1 MAQPVVVAS
10 KSTSSYLVKMLGLGC
25 MLILAIIILVN
36 GSSDQ
41 NSPMASTG
49 WNRVQESKMRI
60 ELAKDGYTPTDI
72 DNIIDAWNAGEKGAT
87 VAGKQQIAAKLKGNY
102 EDKEIDQIFNDMNN
116 IANNEMHDLDKDLSN
131 MNNVAP

>member
-1 MAQPVVVAS
+1 
-10 KSTSSYLVKMLGLGC
+10 

-87 VAGKQQIAAKLKGNY
+87 VTGKQQIAAKLKGNY